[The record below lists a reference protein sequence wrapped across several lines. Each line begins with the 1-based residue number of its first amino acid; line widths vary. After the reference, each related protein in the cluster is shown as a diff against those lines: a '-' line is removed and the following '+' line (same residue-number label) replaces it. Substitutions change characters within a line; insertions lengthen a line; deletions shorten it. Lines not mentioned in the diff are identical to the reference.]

1 MNALEPALSDPPA
14 TTPND
19 DLRRGAIAAVP
30 VLLGFIPFALVL
42 GAQASQRSLAAGE
55 VALMTGLNFGGGSEF
70 AAIELWTSPPAILVI
85 VAMTLLVNSRH
96 LLMGATLAPYL
107 RNVPLRQ
114 ALGALFF
121 MCDES
126 WAMGLADA
134 RRRGGF
140 SLRYYMG
147 VSLCLWGT
155 WVCFTTLG
163 ALVGPLLGDLHSYGF
178 DMAFAAVFLV
188 LLKGMWY
195 VERGASRPALVLQP
209 DYCGTLLSVDPWWL
223 VRVGWH
229 CCRPGQRLPMG
240 QTLSGG
246 RLILGLSSGDRA
258 VEYPA
263 FGIDYETRAE
273 RYQEGVQLINTV
285 TQNSFP
291 SASSTH
297 FGNLTGAIDLIPKP
311 MGKRIPTLVVGRA
324 RQDFSWIAENTDGW
338 MWHLSDFRR
347 LPQLIADW
355 RASWPDATFRPYSYG
370 AFYDIVE
377 DPDAPLQQIGNGV
390 RMGRNALIALWKR
403 QQAEGVSH
411 IALNLKPIRRPAED
425 VLTELAEH
433 VLPHFRI
440 D

>member
-1 MNALEPALSDPPA
+1 MNVIEPALSDPPA

-107 RNVPLRQ
+107 RDLPLRQ

-134 RRRGGF
+134 RRRAGF

-147 VSLCLWGT
+147 VSLCLWGP

-163 ALVGPLLGDLHSYGF
+163 ALVGPLLGDLHGYGF

-188 LLKGMWY
+188 LLKGMWKG
-195 VERGASRPALVLQP
+195 VHAAL
-209 DYCGTLLSVDPWWL
+209 PWL
-223 VRVGWH
+223 F
-229 CCRPGQRLPMG
+229 
-240 QTLSGG
+240 S
-246 RLILGLSSGDRA
+246 LITAALFYL
-258 VEYPA
+258 
-263 FGIDYETRAE
+263 
-273 RYQEGVQLINTV
+273 
-285 TQNSFP
+285 
-291 SASSTH
+291 
-297 FGNLTGAIDLIPKP
+297 LIPGGWYVLAGTVAGLVSAYLWAKP
-311 MGKRIPTLVVGRA
+311 
-324 RQDFSWIAENTDGW
+324 
-338 MWHLSDFRR
+338 
-347 LPQLIADW
+347 
-355 RASWPDATFRPYSYG
+355 
-370 AFYDIVE
+370 
-377 DPDAPLQQIGNGV
+377 
-390 RMGRNALIALWKR
+390 
-403 QQAEGVSH
+403 
-411 IALNLKPIRRPAED
+411 
-425 VLTELAEH
+425 
-433 VLPHFRI
+433 
-440 D
+440 

>member
-1 MNALEPALSDPPA
+1 MNSLSNASHLHP
-14 TTPND
+14 
-19 DLRRGAIAAVP
+19 DLLAHPGYSRVFQPGK
-30 VLLGFIPFALVL
+30 LTFGFIMPLEGYAHSPFPTMADHGRMAKMADEAGFSALWMRDVPFYDP
-42 GAQASQRSLAAGE
+42 
-55 VALMTGLNFGGGSEF
+55 NFGDTGQMFDPFVYLGYLAGQTRRIALGTAGIVLPLREP
-70 AAIELWTSPPAILVI
+70 LI
-85 VAMTLLVNSRH
+85 VAK
-96 LLMGATLAPYL
+96 
-107 RNVPLRQ
+107 Q
-114 ALGALFF
+114 A
-121 MCDES
+121 
-126 WAMGLADA
+126 
-134 RRRGGF
+134 
-140 SLRYYMG
+140 
-147 VSLCLWGT
+147 V
-155 WVCFTTLG
+155 
-163 ALVGPLLGDLHSYGF
+163 
-178 DMAFAAVFLV
+178 
-188 LLKGMWY
+188 
-195 VERGASRPALVLQP
+195 
-209 DYCGTLLSVDPWWL
+209 SVD
-223 VRVGWH
+223 
-229 CCRPGQRLPMG
+229 Q
-240 QTLSGG
+240 LSGG

-273 RYQEGVQLINTV
+273 RYQEGVQLIKTV

-311 MGKRIPTLVVGRA
+311 VGKRIPTLVVGRA

-440 D
+440 N